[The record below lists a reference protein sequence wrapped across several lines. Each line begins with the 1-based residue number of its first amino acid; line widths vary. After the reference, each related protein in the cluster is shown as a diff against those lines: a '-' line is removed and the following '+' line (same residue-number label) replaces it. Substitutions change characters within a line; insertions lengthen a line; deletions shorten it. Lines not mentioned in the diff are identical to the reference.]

1 MELILDTGNIEEIK
15 EYDQFLNVSGVT
27 TNPTIIT
34 KSGKSPEA
42 VISDLV
48 DYLRTDQKIFI
59 QVVATDFEGIME
71 EARYIASLRPENM
84 YVKIPVHR
92 AGLQAVKACHEE
104 GIHTLATAIYSADSG
119 FMAAVN
125 GADYLA
131 PYVNRMSNYGDG
143 VAETIDLIEM
153 LRVQNSSTKVVAAS
167 FHSVNQVH
175 QLIPLVSKPLLFRH
189 RCLKT
194 LWITHIPPLRWMSL
208 PPTGRLLTGALLL
221 QPRT

>member
-34 KSGKSPEA
+34 KSGKNPEA
-42 VISDLV
+42 VIADLV
-48 DYLRTDQKIFI
+48 DYLTADQKIFI
-59 QVVATDFEGIME
+59 QVVSTDFEGIME
-71 EARYIASLRPENM
+71 EARYINSLRNQNM

-119 FMAAVN
+119 FMAAIN

-153 LRVQNSSTKVVAAS
+153 LRVQNSPTKVVAAS

-175 QLIPLVSKPLLFRH
+175 QLVRAGIQAVTVPPSV
-189 RCLKT
+189 LKNIVDNPYTDIAVDEFTANWKAAYGRTT
-194 LWITHIPPLRWMSL
+194 LT
-208 PPTGRLLTGALLL
+208 A
-221 QPRT
+221 

>member
-71 EARYIASLRPENM
+71 
-84 YVKIPVHR
+84 
-92 AGLQAVKACHEE
+92 
-104 GIHTLATAIYSADSG
+104 
-119 FMAAVN
+119 
-125 GADYLA
+125 
-131 PYVNRMSNYGDG
+131 
-143 VAETIDLIEM
+143 
-153 LRVQNSSTKVVAAS
+153 
-167 FHSVNQVH
+167 
-175 QLIPLVSKPLLFRH
+175 
-189 RCLKT
+189 
-194 LWITHIPPLRWMSL
+194 
-208 PPTGRLLTGALLL
+208 
-221 QPRT
+221 

>member
-48 DYLRTDQKIFI
+48 DYLRADQKIFI

-153 LRVQNSSTKVVAAS
+153 LRVQNASTKVVAAS

-175 QLIPLVSKPLLFRH
+175 QLIRAGIQAITVPPSV
-189 RCLKT
+189 LKNIVDNPHTTIAVDEFTANWKAAYGRTT
-194 LWITHIPPLRWMSL
+194 LT
-208 PPTGRLLTGALLL
+208 A
-221 QPRT
+221 